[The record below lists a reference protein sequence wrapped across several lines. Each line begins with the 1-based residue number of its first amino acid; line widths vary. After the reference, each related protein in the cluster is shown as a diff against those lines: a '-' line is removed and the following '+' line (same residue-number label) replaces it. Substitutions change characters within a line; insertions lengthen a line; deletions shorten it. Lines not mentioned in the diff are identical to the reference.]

1 MRGNAARVLVP
12 ALVVLA
18 LVGVVAIAATGS
30 TSTGTSRVRS
40 PSDTLLDT
48 ILSLGLVA
56 PLLGAVLLVYGLS
69 QRKAISEEVASG
81 RYRRT
86 SLVVLFVFVSIFVVA
101 ARRFSKR
108 ELAPNDS
115 ELGDL
120 VFPPGQRP
128 IPEAPDPGAATYE
141 PTFAW
146 LPIGVMVGLVAA
158 GVMAYVVAQRRATRA
173 ARDEEALAEQL
184 VVVLD
189 ETLDDLRA
197 ESDPRRAVI
206 AAYARL
212 ERVLAAYG
220 AARRRAETP
229 DEYLA
234 RVLGEL
240 AVDAEAVRR
249 LTDLFSWAK
258 FSQHAVDIEMKEE
271 AIDALEHVRDELREA
286 AAQEEAPKVEL
297 VATGASS

>member
-1 MRGNAARVLVP
+1 MGGNTARVLLP
-12 ALVVLA
+12 ALAVLA

-30 TSTGTSRVRS
+30 TSTGTNRVRS

-56 PLLGAVLLVYGLS
+56 HLLGAVLLVYGLS

-128 IPEAPDPGAATYE
+128 IPEAPNPGAATYE

-158 GVMAYVVAQRRATRA
+158 GVMAYVVAQRRATRT
-173 ARDEEALAEQL
+173 ARDEEGLAEQL

-206 AAYARL
+206 AA
-212 ERVLAAYG
+212 
-220 AARRRAETP
+220 
-229 DEYLA
+229 
-234 RVLGEL
+234 
-240 AVDAEAVRR
+240 
-249 LTDLFSWAK
+249 
-258 FSQHAVDIEMKEE
+258 
-271 AIDALEHVRDELREA
+271 
-286 AAQEEAPKVEL
+286 
-297 VATGASS
+297 